1 MFKKL
6 TLITMFAALLTGC
19 CFSQLPTQYAYVDEN
34 CIAVVPDFTTMVIAT
49 DNCGITAISQVPAPG
64 DPITV
69 TTIVTLQATDETG
82 NQKSMTFDMVLMDT
96 IAPLMQMNPEW
107 IGYSDKEVGDMY
119 KVFYGWVQEMGDEY
133 NELVAGT
140 TDTIQLPDTTLVHV
154 NDTMR
159 YFRGTIPI
167 FEYRM
172 DEGYWANETPDLTA
186 WFR

>member
-1 MFKKL
+1 MAVAF
-6 TLITMFAALLTGC
+6 LITGC

-64 DPITV
+64 VPITV

-82 NQKSMTFDMVLMDT
+82 NQKSMTFDMILMDT

-107 IGYSDKEVGDMY
+107 IGYTNEEVGDMY

-133 NELVAGT
+133 NEKLAGKI
-140 TDTIQLPDTTLVHV
+140 DTIPFLDSFLVHTY
-154 NDTMR
+154 DTMR

-167 FEYRM
+167 FEYRA
-172 DEGYWANETPDLTA
+172 DEGYWDGHDLDLTA
-186 WFR
+186 